1 MQFERQKKQN
11 FWTNYAVRLALE
23 YVVIY
28 ILLKLFQS
36 SYDTSS
42 QFGEALIGLI
52 ILGLVELA
60 LALKNSI
67 ILYIL
72 YRWKGKEDGI
82 EELLATFK
90 KIGLP
95 KPAEY
100 YLDADGYI
108 EDVLKDEG
116 ATQDAKN
123 FVSMILGILT
133 AYRANQMMVK
143 GALYQSCLEEAIKR
157 YQASFSN

>member
-11 FWTNYAVRLALE
+11 FWTNYAVRLILE

-28 ILLKLFQS
+28 LVLKIFQS

-42 QFGEALIGLI
+42 QLGEALLGLI
-52 ILGLVELA
+52 ILSLLEIA
-60 LALKNSI
+60 LALKNSL
-67 ILYIL
+67 ILYVL
-72 YRWKGKEDGI
+72 YRWKGKEEAVVD
-82 EELLATFK
+82 LLASFK
-90 KIGLP
+90 KVGLP

-108 EDVLKDEG
+108 EDVLKDEE

-123 FVSMILGILT
+123 FVSLIFGVLT
-133 AYRANQMMVK
+133 AYRANQMIVR

-157 YQASFSN
+157 YQASFH

>member
-1 MQFERQKKQN
+1 MHFERQKKQN
-11 FWTNYAVRLALE
+11 FWTNYVIRLILE

-28 ILLKLFQS
+28 LVLKIFQS

-42 QFGEALIGLI
+42 QLGEALLGLI
-52 ILGLVELA
+52 ILSLLEIA
-60 LALKNSI
+60 LALKNSL
-67 ILYIL
+67 ILYVL
-72 YRWKGKEDGI
+72 YRWKGKEEAVVD
-82 EELLATFK
+82 LLASFK
-90 KIGLP
+90 KVGLP

-108 EDVLKDEG
+108 EDVLKDED

-123 FVSMILGILT
+123 FVSLIFGVLT
-133 AYRANQMMVK
+133 AYRANQMIVR

-157 YQASFSN
+157 YQASFH

>member
-11 FWTNYAVRLALE
+11 FWTNYAVRLILE

-28 ILLKLFQS
+28 LVLKIFQS

-42 QFGEALIGLI
+42 QFGEALLGLI
-52 ILGLVELA
+52 ILSLLEIA
-60 LALKNSI
+60 LALKNSLI
-67 ILYIL
+67 IYVL
-72 YRWKGKEDGI
+72 YRWKGKEEAVVD
-82 EELLATFK
+82 LLASFK
-90 KIGLP
+90 KVGLP

-108 EDVLKDEG
+108 EDVLRDEE
-116 ATQDAKN
+116 ATQHAKN
-123 FVSMILGILT
+123 FASLIFGILT
-133 AYRANQMMVK
+133 AYRANQMIVR

-157 YQASFSN
+157 YQTSFQQ

>member
-1 MQFERQKKQN
+1 MQFERQKKQT
-11 FWTNYAVRLALE
+11 FWTNYAVRLILE

-28 ILLKLFQS
+28 IVLKIFQS

-42 QFGEALIGLI
+42 QLGEALLGLI
-52 ILGLVELA
+52 ILSLLEIA

-67 ILYIL
+67 ILYAL
-72 YRWKGKEDGI
+72 YKWKGKEEAVVD
-82 EELLATFK
+82 LLASFK
-90 KIGLP
+90 KVGLP

-108 EDVLKDEG
+108 EDVLKDEE

-123 FVSMILGILT
+123 FVSLIFGVLT
-133 AYRANQMMVK
+133 AYRANQMIVR

-157 YQASFSN
+157 YQASFH

>member
-1 MQFERQKKQN
+1 MQFERQKKQK
-11 FWTNYAVRLALE
+11 FWTNYAVRLILE

-28 ILLKLFQS
+28 IVLKIFQS

-42 QFGEALIGLI
+42 QLGEALLGLI
-52 ILGLVELA
+52 ILSLLEIA

-67 ILYIL
+67 ILYVL
-72 YRWKGKEDGI
+72 YRWEGKEEAVVD
-82 EELLATFK
+82 LLASFK
-90 KIGLP
+90 KVGLP

-108 EDVLKDEG
+108 EDVLKDEE

-123 FVSMILGILT
+123 FVSLIFGVLT
-133 AYRANQMMVK
+133 AYRANQMIVR

-157 YQASFSN
+157 YQASFH

>member
-1 MQFERQKKQN
+1 MQFERQKKHN
-11 FWTNYAVRLALE
+11 FWTNYAIRLTLE

-28 ILLKLFQS
+28 LFLKLFQS
-36 SYDTSS
+36 SYDKSS

-52 ILGLVELA
+52 ILGAVEII

-67 ILYIL
+67 ILYVL
-72 YRWKGKEDGI
+72 YRWRGKEDSV
-82 EELLATFK
+82 EELLAAFK
-90 KIGLP
+90 KAGLP

-108 EDVLKDEG
+108 EDVLKDTE
-116 ATQDAKN
+116 ATQEAKN
-123 FVSMILGILT
+123 FVSMILGILS
-133 AYRANQMMVK
+133 AYRANQMMVR

-157 YQASFSN
+157 YQAHWNN